1 MAAAVE
7 VRVLHGAAPGLG
19 VDATSQTLRLKQADD
34 DLQNDQFPV
43 PIPQVGTNYS
53 WRKSTLLVV
62 TAPPDNA
69 IGNLRFFSDGGSL
82 GVGRTVLFG
91 RRAAYLQATAADE
104 TTAVSAVD
112 ATTLTDV
119 SPEVLQPGQLVSD
132 VAPPVPTQGVGQDVV
147 ELQLAVDPTALV
159 GNSAAAIVFRYRY
172 NES

>member
-1 MAAAVE
+1 F
-7 VRVLHGAAPGLG
+7 G
-19 VDATSQTLRLKQADD
+19 VDVTSTTIRLKRSDD

-43 PIPQVGTNYS
+43 PIPLVGTEYS
-53 WRKSTLLVV
+53 WRKSLLLVV
-62 TAPPDNA
+62 TAPPDNS

-82 GVGRTVLFG
+82 GVGRTILFG
-91 RRAAYLQATAADE
+91 RRAAYLQASVADE

-112 ATTLTDV
+112 ATTLTSV

-132 VAPPVPTQGVGQDVV
+132 TDPVPTQGTGQDVV

-159 GNSAAAIVFRYRY
+159 GNSAAAIVFRFRY